1 MGWDEDDLQD
11 DDLNAAIMASL
22 LGPGNNNPGAANQE
36 EEQMLKEIIK
46 LSELDYMKNQGGIS
60 LDHIKRKKKDKASS
74 KMETPASGSTI

>member
-22 LGPGNNNPGAANQE
+22 LGPGSNNPGSANQE
-36 EEQMLKEIIK
+36 EEKMLKEIIK

-60 LDHIKRKKKDKASS
+60 LDHIKRKKKPQASS
-74 KMETPASGSTI
+74 KMETPVSGSTI